1 MQSIVTEDSI
11 RHQSLN
17 SALKDSTNLDASGDS
32 TSWNRARHPGLCA
45 LLQTSDCTA
54 LSSLERGKRC
64 GLSHE
69 DIQWSQPHQTYSGLS
84 HIGHTVVSATSD
96 IQWSQP
102 RRHKVVSATED
113 IKWSQPQDVKVVS
126 ATEDTQWSQP
136 QDVKV
141 VLFVSTSPKTVPGS
155 PTDLCSIR
163 LYHHFDTI
171 HLQSISAMIYRW
183 TTQ

>member
-1 MQSIVTEDSI
+1 MFSEKTPIASGSGGHELGRVTEDSI

-17 SALKDSTNLDASGDS
+17 SALKDSTNLDAS
-32 TSWNRARHPGLCA
+32 
-45 LLQTSDCTA
+45 DCTA

-69 DIQWSQPHQTYSGLS
+69 
-84 HIGHTVVSATSD
+84 D

-141 VLFVSTSPKTVPGS
+141 VLFVSTSPKTVSGS

-163 LYHHFDTI
+163 LSSF
-171 HLQSISAMIYRW
+171 
-183 TTQ
+183 